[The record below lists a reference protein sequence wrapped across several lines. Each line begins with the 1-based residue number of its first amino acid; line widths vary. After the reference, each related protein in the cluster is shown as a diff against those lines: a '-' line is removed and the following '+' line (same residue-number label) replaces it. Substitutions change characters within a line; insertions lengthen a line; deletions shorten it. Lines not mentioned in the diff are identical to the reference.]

1 MDGAREHA
9 PSPPRAPVT
18 SSEGT
23 KRAHVVGL
31 GLIGGSIGL
40 GLRAAGWSVTGH
52 DLDPSTTSKAI
63 SLGAIEG
70 PVKHTETNV
79 VVVAVPVGEIAG
91 VVRAQL
97 AADRVGD
104 VVVTDVGGVKLPLVQ
119 AIEDHRFVGGHPMA
133 GSDQSGI
140 DQSKPDLFVGAT
152 WVLTPTP
159 LTSPA
164 RYATLV
170 SVVRDLGATTLALS
184 PEVHD
189 RVVAMVSHVPHLVAG
204 AMMNEASL
212 LARSD
217 AALLR
222 LASGGFRDMTRV
234 AAGQPDLWP
243 DITIDNRDAI
253 LAALAALRRRLATL
267 EGAIAS
273 KDRATIF
280 DELASASAARRNL
293 PSHTPSPTDL
303 AELRV
308 PVPDRQGVLAEITTL
323 AGDLGIN
330 IYDIEI
336 AHSTEGPRGVLV
348 LVVDAERAGELR
360 SAIAGR
366 GHACTVGELS

>member
-1 MDGAREHA
+1 MTASTDGT
-9 PSPPRAPVT
+9 P
-18 SSEGT
+18 

-31 GLIGGSIGL
+31 GLLGGSIAL

-70 PVKHTETNV
+70 PSKHAETNV
-79 VVVAVPVGEIAG
+79 IIVSVPTAEVPG

-104 VVVTDVGGVKLPLVQ
+104 VVVTDVAGVKVPLVQ
-119 AIEDHRFVGGHPMA
+119 AIEDPRFVGGHPMA
-133 GSDQSGI
+133 GSELSGI
-140 DQSKPDLFVGAT
+140 DQAKPDLFVGAT

-184 PEVHD
+184 AEVHD
-189 RVVAMVSHVPHLVAG
+189 RMVAMVSHVPHLVAG
-204 AMMNEASL
+204 AMMNEASQ
-212 LARSD
+212 LAKSD

-234 AAGQPDLWP
+234 AAGQPDIWP
-243 DITIDNRDAI
+243 DVCIDNRDAI

-273 KDRATIF
+273 KDRSVIF

-308 PVPDRQGVLAEITTL
+308 PVPDRPGVLAEVTTL
-323 AGDLGIN
+323 ASEANLN
-330 IYDIEI
+330 IYDLEI
-336 AHSTEGPRGVLV
+336 AHTHEGRGVLIMV
-348 LVVDAERAGELR
+348 LEAAAANALAERLGTRGLR
-360 SAIAGR
+360 TS
-366 GHACTVGELS
+366 VEPL